1 VPDPAPDP
9 RRRTLAARA
18 FSLSGVVPLGVFLVL
33 HAALNARALGGELP
47 FARAVGW
54 MERVPLLP
62 VVEGVFVFLPLA
74 VHAAL
79 GMALV
84 VKRRS
89 YAEPS
94 PYPRGVRIAMHA
106 TGVIVLAF
114 LAMHLPELR
123 FRVPGVRP
131 DAGQLLTFLGE
142 DLSSMRAGLPWRG
155 ALYLLGSAC
164 ATFHLVVGLWGYFV
178 SSGRG
183 GTERV
188 RRIAAWWAAAVG
200 AALWT
205 LFVAVTVFHST
216 GARILGGEAE
226 IVAPA
231 EPCPEAHEP
240 PR

>member
-9 RRRTLAARA
+9 PRRTLAARA

-33 HAALNARALGGELP
+33 HVALNARALGGELP

-62 VVEGVFVFLPLA
+62 VVEGVLVFLPLA
-74 VHAAL
+74 VHAGY

-84 VKRRS
+84 VTRQS
-89 YAEPS
+89 FAEPS
-94 PYPRGVRIAMHA
+94 PYPRAVRIAMHA
-106 TGVIVLAF
+106 TGVLVLAF

-123 FRVPGVRP
+123 FRLPGVRP
-131 DAGQLLTFLGE
+131 AAGQLLTFLGE

-164 ATFHLVVGLWGYFV
+164 ATFHFVVGLWGYFAA
-178 SSGRG
+178 SERG
-183 GTERV
+183 GSERA
-188 RRIAAWWAAAVG
+188 RRIAGWWAAAVG

-205 LFVAVTVFHST
+205 LFVAVTVYHAT

-226 IVAPA
+226 VMPPA
-231 EPCPEAHEP
+231 GPCPEAHES

>member
-18 FSLSGVVPLGVFLVL
+18 FSLSGVLPLGVFLVL

-54 MERVPLLP
+54 TERVPLLP
-62 VVEGVFVFLPLA
+62 VVEAVFVFLPLA

-79 GMALV
+79 GLALV
-84 VKRRS
+84 VTRRS
-89 YAEPS
+89 YVEPS

-106 TGVIVLAF
+106 TGVLVLAF

-155 ALYLLGSAC
+155 VLYLLGSAC
-164 ATFHLVVGLWGYFV
+164 ATFHFVVGLWGYFAA
-178 SSGRG
+178 SGRG
-183 GTERV
+183 DSERA
-188 RRIAAWWAAAVG
+188 RRIAGWWAAAVG

-205 LFVAVTVFHST
+205 LFVAVTVYHAT

-226 IVAPA
+226 VMAPA
-231 EPCPEAHEP
+231 GPCPQATGP
-240 PR
+240 